1 MRRQEGTA
9 GGGCRDLSTEFSTTE
24 LPETPSP
31 ASQDLC
37 PIYFSICNLPSNLMT
52 ATHVYVPMDM
62 ATLTVIPY
70 TLKLQKPFNRNVHN
84 PVSKPLVNQ
93 PNPLNVF

>member
-1 MRRQEGTA
+1 
-9 GGGCRDLSTEFSTTE
+9 
-24 LPETPSP
+24 
-31 ASQDLC
+31 
-37 PIYFSICNLPSNLMT
+37 MT
-52 ATHVYVPMDM
+52 AHVYLPMEM

-93 PNPLNVF
+93 PNPLNAF

>member
-1 MRRQEGTA
+1 VEGVEICPQSSARQNYKKP
-9 GGGCRDLSTEFSTTE
+9 RVPLLRIFVPYSFFDL
-24 LPETPSP
+24 
-31 ASQDLC
+31 
-37 PIYFSICNLPSNLMT
+37 SNLMT
-52 ATHVYVPMDM
+52 AHVYLPMEM

-93 PNPLNVF
+93 PNPLNAF